1 MAVPMVW
8 IEDADPERRYPCPGC
23 GGHVALTDFRL
34 LYRGTRRPLRC
45 LACEIRD
52 APDTRA
58 RIYLSNMEQERQS
71 RAVYAAAHRD
81 TRLAYGQ
88 QWRDA
93 HRDDQREWKRAY
105 WRLNSHIVGTQ
116 NMARYEAHKDEIL
129 AAGAR
134 RYAATHGTPEAVAI
148 RRRARQDREIR
159 TRARLRRQVRRLVAT
174 EYSVPDPEVLRDPLA
189 AADPDTKAAR
199 QAAIYISAHL
209 WRHARD
215 RHPEPEI
222 AEEYGLTL
230 KRVRIIVT
238 KMARRVRYGWRDDP
252 EARTVRALRD
262 RIREQLRNRRQ
273 VRLLARRRV
282 SGHSGGRPLAA
293 LAPTAQSAVLDQSP
307 RARYERLAARRREE
321 MFA

>member
-1 MAVPMVW
+1 MMAVPMVW

-23 GGHVALTDFRL
+23 GQDVLLKDFRL

-45 LACEIRD
+45 LVCEIRQ
-52 APDTRA
+52 APDNRA
-58 RIYLSNMEQERQS
+58 RVYLSNMEQERQA

-88 QWRDA
+88 AWRDA

-105 WRLNSHIVGTQ
+105 WRLNKRVVGGQ
-116 NMARYEAHKDEIL
+116 NLARYDAHKDEIL
-129 AAGAR
+129 AAQAR
-134 RYAATHGTPEAVAI
+134 RYAQLHRTPEAVAA
-148 RRRARQDREIR
+148 RRRATQDRQIR

-174 EYSVPDPEVLRDPLA
+174 EYSVPDPEALRDPVA

-215 RHPEPEI
+215 RHPASEI
-222 AEEYGLTL
+222 AEEYDLTL
-230 KRVRIIVT
+230 QGARIIVT

-252 EARTVRALRD
+252 EARTVRELRD
-262 RIREQLRNRRQ
+262 RMRAQLRNRRH
-273 VRLLARRRV
+273 VRLLARR
-282 SGHSGGRPLAA
+282 RPLAA
-293 LAPTAQSAVLDQSP
+293 LAPTAQPAVIDRSP